1 MRNNLHKRATAADAK
16 HAGALSLFNKAA
28 EELEAAAAEHDA
40 IADEATWVV
49 DEYESRRS
57 ESRKSAV
64 AARDAA
70 ARLRELTS

>member
-28 EELEAAAAEHDA
+28 DELEAAAAEHDA

-49 DEYESRRS
+49 DARRS